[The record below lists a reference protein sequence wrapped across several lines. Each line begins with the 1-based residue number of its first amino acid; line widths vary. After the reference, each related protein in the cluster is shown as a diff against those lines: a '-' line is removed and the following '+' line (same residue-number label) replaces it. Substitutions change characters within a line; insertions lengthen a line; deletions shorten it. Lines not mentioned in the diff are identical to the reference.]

1 MIRRGLVQL
10 ETQKR
15 TQRPRITG
23 PPCNAAFGI
32 DAFEIPNQQCTE
44 VNARRQTR
52 ATYLCIE
59 RFTRRFVECIKTT
72 FAHKTVQTLI
82 ERVANASRQTSRFDP
97 DRLLLLVRPSL

>member
-32 DAFEIPNQQCTE
+32 DAFEIPNQQRTE
-44 VNARRQTR
+44 VNARSQTR

-59 RFTRRFVECIKTT
+59 RFARRFGECIETT
-72 FAHKTVQTLI
+72 FAQQAVQTLK
-82 ERVANASRQTSRFDP
+82 ERVATGSPQPSRFDP
-97 DRLLLLVRPSL
+97 DRLLLLVRP